1 MGTLD
6 VLAYPDER
14 LKQAAATVTDF
25 GAALQA
31 VVRDLHDTLY
41 GASHCV
47 GLAAT
52 QAGIPLRVALVDVSR
67 RPGVENH
74 GRLVLINPE
83 ILSWDGFEIGREGCF
98 SVPDYTGNVVRA
110 QRLTARFQDEQGRE
124 RDLEFTGFEARAVQH
139 EIDHLNGLL
148 FLDRLVS
155 HRNDL
160 FRRKVYKK

>member
-1 MGTLD
+1 MAALD

-25 GAALQA
+25 GDALQA
-31 VVRDLHDTLY
+31 VVGDLHDTMY

-47 GLAAT
+47 GIAAT

-67 RPGVENH
+67 RAGVESH
-74 GRLVLINPE
+74 GRLVLVNPE
-83 ILSWDGFEIGREGCF
+83 ILTWDGFEVGREGCF
-98 SVPDYTGNVVRA
+98 SVPDYTGNVIRA
-110 QRLTARFQDEQGRE
+110 QQVTARFQDEHGRE
-124 RDLEFTGFEARAVQH
+124 RELALTGFEARAVQH
-139 EIDHLNGLL
+139 EVDHLNGLL